1 MAEQKQQS
9 LKEKLETLNSVLSL
23 WDKRLGDASEY
34 LRLLAVNLFNAEKL
48 SKFLDEL
55 KERLSDT
62 KTLND
67 KVALLR
73 QETIASL
80 LETIQQCHESMTSK
94 AFELDEEFP
103 KKLKEL
109 QKGKEQL
116 IKEIKSFQWNRDI
129 LIGDTK
135 ELQKKVKEFLPE
147 KYQNG
152 IDFDKEIKDLVWQS
166 FEIENK
172 FTNEK

>member
-1 MAEQKQQS
+1 
-9 LKEKLETLNSVLSL
+9 
-23 WDKRLGDASEY
+23 
-34 LRLLAVNLFNAEKL
+34 
-48 SKFLDEL
+48 
-55 KERLSDT
+55 
-62 KTLND
+62 
-67 KVALLR
+67 
-73 QETIASL
+73 
-80 LETIQQCHESMTSK
+80 MTSK

-116 IKEIKSFQWNRDI
+116 IKEIKSFQWDRDI